1 VVPRLRRAGWEHFEI
16 RTQIRVRDASARAW
30 GRTTRGD
37 YQQAKTAHDR
47 SLQASAENVTS
58 NLVSNFREETET
70 TEFMDAAGKRTLTG
84 YHPDNGVCNAKKYPA
99 FP

>member
-16 RTQIRVRDASARAW
+16 RTQIRVRDASARTR

-47 SLQASAENVTS
+47 SLQSSAENVTS
-58 NLVSNFREETET
+58 NLVFNFTEETGT
-70 TEFMDAAGKRTLTG
+70 TEFTDSAGKRTLTG
-84 YHPDNGVCNAKKYPA
+84 YHPDNGVCSAEK
-99 FP
+99 